1 MDSDGQLW
9 TRQTG
14 IDWLFHG
21 ENTGS
26 IPVGDAKEINGLEGR
41 RTNRTA
47 NIRKI
52 SEIGMARRAWII
64 DASDERELIACMG
77 VGRANIIDVQ

>member
-26 IPVGDAKEINGLEGR
+26 IPVGDANKINNLGEPAEPKG
-41 RTNRTA
+41 
-47 NIRKI
+47 
-52 SEIGMARRAWII
+52 GP
-64 DASDERELIACMG
+64 
-77 VGRANIIDVQ
+77 DVKR